1 MNGTPGYHQGICRD
15 VQSFPRNIAN
25 YSREV
30 GRKLPDTMAAFL
42 FGFFQSL
49 AKTNAPLDARALVN
63 SVYMPQDNSIDPQ
76 GRYLLVP
83 GEE

>member
-1 MNGTPGYHQGICRD
+1 M
-15 VQSFPRNIAN
+15 
-25 YSREV
+25 
-30 GRKLPDTMAAFL
+30 PDTMAAFL